1 VLAISNALLGLAGVH
16 GASALPCNT
25 QANLDCVSVPS
36 NVTAIFVVFG
46 VISAVVSIF
55 LLVCEV
61 KIISKA
67 GYSGWFVLTA
77 FVPILNIVM
86 FIIFAFA
93 KWPVQEQ
100 LEAAQRA
107 GGRGYY
113 NPPPSAQSPPGPG
126 PLQGPGGSGP
136 AGPVGPVGP
145 AGPWGPPPVQAAPEV
160 LASASPVAVDL
171 QTRGNNGVIYCSWC
185 GKERAVDAQSIHH
198 CGSMQRPPAY
208 CMNCGTALAD
218 GAPSCTACG
227 TPSTQ
232 LSR

>member
-1 VLAISNALLGLAGVH
+1 LPGARCGVGPVLGVSTALLGLAGVN
-16 GASALPCNT
+16 GATAAPCNT
-25 QANLDCVSVPS
+25 PANQLGCVSVPGK
-36 NVTAIFVVFG
+36 VTAILLFLVAFGVVVF
-46 VISAVVSIF
+46 IF
-55 LLVCEV
+55 TLLCDV

-107 GGRGYY
+107 AGRGY
-113 NPPPSAQSPPGPG
+113 PPPPFA
-126 PLQGPGGSGP
+126 QGPPRGPTPVPMAGASG
-136 AGPVGPVGP
+136 ASSPVGPS
-145 AGPWGPPPVQAAPEV
+145 GPWGPPPAPVGIE
-160 LASASPVAVDL
+160 APPPSASPV
-171 QTRGNNGVIYCSWC
+171 NGVIYCSWC

-198 CGSMQRPPAY
+198 CGSRERPPVY
-208 CMNCGTALAD
+208 CMNCGIPFAD
-218 GAPSCTACG
+218 GASSCAACG

>member
-1 VLAISNALLGLAGVH
+1 VLGISAALLGLAGVN

-25 QANLDCVSVPS
+25 QNQLDCVSVPS
-36 NVTAIFVVFG
+36 RVTAVFLVFVAFAV
-46 VISAVVSIF
+46 VISIF
-55 LLVCEV
+55 TLVCEV

-86 FIIFAFA
+86 FIFFAFA

-107 GGRGYY
+107 AGRGYS
-113 NPPPSAQSPPGPG
+113 PPPFA
-126 PLQGPGGSGP
+126 QGPPRGPSPAGPSGP
-136 AGPVGPVGP
+136 AGS
-145 AGPWGPPPVQAAPEV
+145 AGSWGPPPAQAGAEV
-160 LASASPVAVDL
+160 PPSASPVAVDL

-185 GKERAVDAQSIHH
+185 GKQRAIDAQSIHH
-198 CGSMQRPPAY
+198 CGSMERPPVY
-208 CMNCGTALAD
+208 CMNCGTPLTD
-218 GAPSCTACG
+218 GGSSCAACG

>member
-1 VLAISNALLGLAGVH
+1 VLGISTALLGLASVH
-16 GASALPCNT
+16 GTSALPCNT
-25 QANLDCVSVPS
+25 QTNIDCVSVPS
-36 NVTAIFVVFG
+36 NVKAVFIVFG
-46 VISAVVSIF
+46 VISVVVSIF
-55 LLVCEV
+55 FLICEA

-67 GYSGWFVLTA
+67 GYSGWFVLTG

-100 LEAAQRA
+100 LEAAQRGA
-107 GGRGYY
+107 GRGYY
-113 NPPPSAQSPPGPG
+113 NPPPSTQGAPPGPAPG
-126 PLQGPGGSGP
+126 HGPGGPGP
-136 AGPVGPVGP
+136 AGPVGP
-145 AGPWGPPPVQAAPEV
+145 AGPWGPPAVQAGAPV
-160 LASASPVAVDL
+160 PPSASPAAVDV
-171 QTRGNNGVIYCSWC
+171 QTRGNAGVIYCSWC

-208 CMNCGTALAD
+208 CMNCGTALAE